1 MNQEELKEI
10 LTEVRNGAINV
21 QDAIT
26 RLKWLPFDQLLDAN
40 IDSHRELRTGQPEV
54 IYSEGKSSEQLL
66 EIVHNRN
73 HSGADILLTRLSF
86 GAASVISESD
96 RQFVYY
102 ESARVGVRF
111 SREDLTPVRSDLGVV
126 AVISAGTSDKPV
138 AEEAAL
144 TAWIMGAETE
154 RIYDVGVAGLHRLQT
169 ARSAMERADCIVVVA
184 GMEGAL
190 ASVIGGLTDKPVIAT
205 PTSVGYG
212 ASFSGIAALLGMLN
226 CCASGVTVVNIDNG
240 FGAGAAAAKIA
251 RLCTRKPGIAAEEK
265 GSLATT
271 SE

>member
-1 MNQEELKEI
+1 MNSEELKEI
-10 LTEVRNGAINV
+10 LNEVQNGTLNV
-21 QDAIT
+21 QDAVS

-54 IYSEGKSSEQLL
+54 VYSEGKSSEQLL
-66 EIVHNRN
+66 EIILSRGD
-73 HSGADILLTRLSF
+73 SGADVLLTRLN
-86 GAASVISESD
+86 ADHASIISEKVEK
-96 RQFVYY
+96 FVYY
-102 ESARVGVRF
+102 QSARVGIRF
-111 SREDLTPVRSDLGVV
+111 SNESLAPVRSNMGVV
-126 AVISAGTSDKPV
+126 AVISAGTSDKPI

-144 TAWIMGAETE
+144 TAWVMGCETE
-154 RIYDVGVAGLHRLQT
+154 RIYDVGVAGLHRLQM
-169 ARSAMERADCIVVVA
+169 AKPAMERADCIVVVA

-226 CCASGVTVVNIDNG
+226 SCASGVTVVNIDNG

-251 RLCTRKPGIAAEEK
+251 RLSLQKISVSAEK
-265 GSLATT
+265 QSPSFVT
-271 SE
+271 SD